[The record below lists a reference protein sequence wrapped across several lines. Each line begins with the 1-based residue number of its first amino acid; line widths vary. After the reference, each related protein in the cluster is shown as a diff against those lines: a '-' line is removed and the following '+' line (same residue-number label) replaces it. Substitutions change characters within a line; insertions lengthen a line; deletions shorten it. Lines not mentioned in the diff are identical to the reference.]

1 MSPRGA
7 AANEVPEYLR
17 PYVVEQDASLY
28 TAIDHASWRFIL
40 KISQAFFAEHA
51 HEKYLSGLRETGI
64 STERIPLISEMDGAL
79 RKFGWRAVAVSG
91 FIPPAVFME
100 FLSLGI
106 LPIACDMRKLENLA
120 YTPAPDIVHEAA
132 GHAPMI
138 ADPEYERYLRNY
150 GEISR
155 RAIYSSQDM
164 DVYHAIRNLS
174 EVKENPRS
182 SPTEIAAAQKRLD
195 ETVASVTFASEAA
208 LLARMNWW
216 TIEYGLVG
224 SLDDPKIYG
233 AGLLS
238 SVGESYHC
246 LGPNVKKIPFTVDC
260 IETTYD
266 ITKPQPQ
273 LFVVKDFPR
282 LSEELEKL
290 GDKMAFRR
298 GGVEGLEK
306 ARQAAAT
313 VTVLL
318 ESGIEMSGTLVEF
331 RTHAGQPS
339 YVQFKGPSQLGF
351 EEKELAGHGPAHHR
365 EGFGSPVG
373 RVAKLGK
380 PAWQLTEQELKALG
394 FEPGKKGRIEFGS
407 GVTVEGELK
416 SRLERDGRTLILT
429 FEGCTV
435 RQGSDFLFRPEWG
448 TFDMACG
455 EKVVSVYGGAADR
468 RAYLAATGGF
478 RQSPGLQKS
487 NLLESE
493 RGLETLYARVR
504 KIREAGRSE
513 VEELGEIH
521 EKLEREH
528 PWDWLLR
535 YEILE
540 ILVKTGTRTGWENRL
555 RTKLSEIA
563 KLSRDRAEMIGR
575 ALEAL

>member
-1 MSPRGA
+1 
-7 AANEVPEYLR
+7 
-17 PYVVEQDASLY
+17 LY
-28 TAIDHASWRFIL
+28 TAIDNASWRFIL

-51 HEKYLSGLRETGI
+51 HKKYLSGLHETGI
-64 STERIPLISEMDGAL
+64 STERIPRIEEMDAAL
-79 RKFGWRAVAVSG
+79 RAFGWRAVAVSG

-106 LPIACDMRKLENLA
+106 LPIACDMRKLENLS

-138 ADPEYERYLRNY
+138 ADPEYEAYLRNY

-155 RAIYSSQDM
+155 KAIYSSQDM

-182 SPTEIAAAQKRLD
+182 TPSEITAAQKRLD
-195 ETVASVTFASEAA
+195 ETVEKVTYLSEAS

-224 SLDDPKIYG
+224 DLSNPKIYG

-246 LGPNVKKIPFTVDC
+246 LSSDVKKIPFTVKC
-260 IETTYD
+260 IDTNYD

-273 LFVVKDFPR
+273 LFVAKDFPS
-282 LSEELEKL
+282 LSKALEELSKTMTF
-290 GDKMAFRR
+290 KR
-298 GGVEGLEK
+298 GGTEGLAK
-306 ARQAAAT
+306 AKQAATTTTAK
-313 VTVLL
+313 LD
-318 ESGIEMSGTLVEF
+318 SGVEVSGTLADF
-331 RTHAGQPS
+331 RTTGDGPLLLREPS
-339 YVQFKGPSQLGF
+339 YVQFKGPTQLAYG
-351 EEKELAGHGPAHHR
+351 EVELPGHGAGYHK

-373 RVAKLGK
+373 KLAKLGK
-380 PAWQLTEQELKALG
+380 SPALLSEADLKSLG
-394 FEPGKKGRIEFGS
+394 FAPGKKGKLTFES

-416 SRLERDGRTLILT
+416 GKLEKGGMIIVLS

-435 RQGSDFLFRPEWG
+435 RQGADTLFKPEWG
-448 TFDMACG
+448 TFDMICG

-468 RAYLAATGGF
+468 PAYMEATGGF
-478 RQSPGLQKS
+478 RQTPGRQKS
-487 NLLESE
+487 NLMESE
-493 RGLETLYARVR
+493 KPLEKLYAKVR
-504 KIREAGRSE
+504 EIRESGKTSLDDLAR
-513 VEELGEIH
+513 IH
-521 EKLEREH
+521 DRLEAEF

-540 ILVKTGTRTGWENRL
+540 LVAKEKQKPAWEGRL
-555 RTKLSEIA
+555 RDKLAQIS
-563 KLSRDRAEMIGR
+563 KQSKDRAEMIARG
-575 ALEAL
+575 LEAL